1 MTELLITAIY
11 GLPLALILAGYIT
24 WQRHITLKNQ
34 SIVAE
39 AENAGLVEPVSLHP
53 VINTSLCV
61 GCGACVAA
69 CPEQNVL
76 GLIAGKSQLINPS
89 HCIGHGACQKSCPV
103 DAISLVFGTA
113 TRGVDIP
120 KVSPDFE
127 TSVPGVYIAG
137 ELGGMGLIRNAIE
150 QGRQAMEAICRDL
163 TRAQAEIDV
172 IIVGAGPAG
181 IAASLAAKDKG
192 ISYLTIDQEQTLGG
206 TVAHFPRGKLVM
218 TQPAT
223 LPLAGKLKFT
233 DTSKESLLDCWQK
246 IIEKYPLNIQ
256 FGERLETINRTGN
269 GFSVVTQNHTYTC
282 QRVLLA
288 IGRRGT
294 PRQLGIPGEQLPKVV
309 YRLIDPEQYQGKAVL
324 VVGGGDS
331 ALEAALSIAEQPN
344 TQVTLT
350 YRGAAFSRAKPKN
363 RDKITSFHEA
373 GRLSIMLETT
383 PLAIT
388 QNSVQLSYQ
397 GKINELAN
405 DAVIICAGGILPSGL
420 LQAIGIEV
428 ETKYGS
434 A

>member
-150 QGRQAMEAICRDL
+150 QGRQGMEAI
-163 TRAQAEIDV
+163 
-172 IIVGAGPAG
+172 
-181 IAASLAAKDKG
+181 
-192 ISYLTIDQEQTLGG
+192 
-206 TVAHFPRGKLVM
+206 
-218 TQPAT
+218 
-223 LPLAGKLKFT
+223 
-233 DTSKESLLDCWQK
+233 
-246 IIEKYPLNIQ
+246 
-256 FGERLETINRTGN
+256 
-269 GFSVVTQNHTYTC
+269 
-282 QRVLLA
+282 
-288 IGRRGT
+288 
-294 PRQLGIPGEQLPKVV
+294 
-309 YRLIDPEQYQGKAVL
+309 
-324 VVGGGDS
+324 
-331 ALEAALSIAEQPN
+331 
-344 TQVTLT
+344 
-350 YRGAAFSRAKPKN
+350 
-363 RDKITSFHEA
+363 
-373 GRLSIMLETT
+373 
-383 PLAIT
+383 
-388 QNSVQLSYQ
+388 
-397 GKINELAN
+397 
-405 DAVIICAGGILPSGL
+405 
-420 LQAIGIEV
+420 
-428 ETKYGS
+428 
-434 A
+434 